1 MLCCALLTL
10 GGGCALLSDDPRL
23 RAPGAVIGDQRIEG
37 RLRRQIR
44 RADAG
49 FLSAHLNIVSY
60 NGIVLLAGQVGSQT
74 LLEQAGTVARSSRGV
89 RQVYNALTVGG
100 PTSYLARTND
110 GWLTAKA
117 KTRLLAARDV
127 PGQRVKVVTENG
139 TLYLLGILP
148 REQADAAV
156 TAVRQ
161 VYGLQR
167 IVKVFEYLD
176 EPSLAHGSP

>member
-1 MLCCALLTL
+1 M
-10 GGGCALLSDDPRL
+10 
-23 RAPGAVIGDQRIEG
+23 
-37 RLRRQIR
+37 
-44 RADAG
+44 
-49 FLSAHLNIVSY
+49 
-60 NGIVLLAGQVGSQT
+60 
-74 LLEQAGTVARSSRGV
+74 
-89 RQVYNALTVGG
+89 GG